1 MNRNAAKSGVVEG
14 TVVGRRTCQT
24 GGLVGAGKTVVGTV
38 NAEVE
43 SEVGKPANRTG
54 IAAEETGVEQEA
66 SHAGSAFT

>member
-38 NAEVE
+38 NAEIE
-43 SEVGKPANRTG
+43 SEVRKPADRTG
-54 IAAEETGVEQEA
+54 IAAEETRIEHEA
-66 SHAGSAFT
+66 SYT